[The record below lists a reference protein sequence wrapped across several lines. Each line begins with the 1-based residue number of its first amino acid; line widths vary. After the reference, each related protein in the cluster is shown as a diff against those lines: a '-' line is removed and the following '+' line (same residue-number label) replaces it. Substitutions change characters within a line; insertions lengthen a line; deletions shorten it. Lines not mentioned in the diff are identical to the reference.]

1 MGRRVKHEAAGAVTI
16 RAAQL
21 SDVDVLMEIENKA
34 FPTDRLNHKAMRRS
48 LRSPTISVLAAV
60 EDGRAIGYA
69 LLHRRRGSSV
79 VHLASIAVAA
89 ASGRKGLG
97 RALLEAAER
106 EAAQHGARR
115 VRLEAR
121 PDNEAARALY
131 ARAGYRQFAV
141 IEEYYSDGTP
151 AWRYEKQLD
160 GVEG

>member
-1 MGRRVKHEAAGAVTI
+1 MDGRVTHDAGGAVTI
-16 RAAQL
+16 RAAEL
-21 SDVDVLMEIENKA
+21 SDVDALIEIEHEV
-34 FPTDRLNHKAMRRS
+34 FPTDRLNHKALRRS

-60 EDGRAIGYA
+60 QDGSAIGYA

-89 ASGRKGLG
+89 AAAGKGLG
-97 RALLEAAER
+97 RRLLEVAER
-106 EAAQHGARR
+106 EAARHGARR

-131 ARAGYRQFAV
+131 AGAGYRRFAV

-160 GVEG
+160 RAEG